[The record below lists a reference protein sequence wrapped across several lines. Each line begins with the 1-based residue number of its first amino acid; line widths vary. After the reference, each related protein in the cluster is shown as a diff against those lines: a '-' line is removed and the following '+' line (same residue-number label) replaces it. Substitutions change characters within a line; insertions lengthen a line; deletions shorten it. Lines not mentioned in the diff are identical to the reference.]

1 MSDTKVLQAI
11 LDGQNQILK
20 DIKETRE
27 NLSSKIDVNNERINK
42 LGLQIANLEDD
53 VTTIAEFDTLEK
65 RVSNLEDQVKN

>member
-11 LDGQNQILK
+11 LDWQNQILK

-53 VTTIAEFDTLEK
+53 VPTIAEFDTLEK